1 MAIANSGVAD
11 LTSWRVA
18 SSATPVAPR
27 NLPRKTNPRN
37 QFTCTRIRCTGR
49 INMTP
54 DTKEWRSSSTY
65 DYWDDADVDALAWEC
80 LRRNQ
85 KYQRDYADISKAPLT
100 ADTET
105 EAIGNRWGL
114 RFPGPAKP

>member
-1 MAIANSGVAD
+1 MLPQVQRLLRLEAFPKKRIPGINSPV
-11 LTSWRVA
+11 RVFA
-18 SSATPVAPR
+18 AP
-27 NLPRKTNPRN
+27 
-37 QFTCTRIRCTGR
+37 GR